1 MNYTSQIMTVRCY
14 STNVYNDKLMTFV
27 ELFKKPL

>member
-1 MNYTSQIMTVRCY
+1 MNYIVKLMTVRCY